1 MDAKSRSPRP
11 VSRANHHGGMTS
23 HELRHHDRGPG
34 SRRFRPRSLHNPGES
49 TPDRS
54 ADWARLDGRPSISGT
69 VTTVGLVLYYVER
82 AICDGPV
89 TLHEQLVEGV
99 LQFRAGV
106 AGGSLV
112 DIGPTI
118 RRTIGPTIGRT
129 IDATIDAT
137 ILPDEGSPA
146 VGMACQDGYRRQL
159 LADLTRSRSTTRK
172 VRPPAGSASSRRSTR
187 TPVARDCR
195 RAGRSPSAP
204 TSPGPDDLPP
214 KVPSL

>member
-11 VSRANHHGGMTS
+11 VSRANHHGGTTS

-112 DIGPTI
+112 DIG
-118 RRTIGPTIGRT
+118 RT

>member
-1 MDAKSRSPRP
+1 
-11 VSRANHHGGMTS
+11 MTS
-23 HELRHHDRGPG
+23 RELRHHDRGPG
-34 SRRFRPRSLHNPGES
+34 SRRFRPRSLHNSGES

-99 LQFRAGV
+99 LQFRA
-106 AGGSLV
+106 A
-112 DIGPTI
+112 
-118 RRTIGPTIGRT
+118 
-129 IDATIDAT
+129 
-137 ILPDEGSPA
+137 SPA
-146 VGMACQDGYRRQL
+146 AVSSTSGRPSGGPSGRPSGGPSTRPSTRPSCRTRVHRRWGWRVRTVT
-159 LADLTRSRSTTRK
+159 AASSWPSSTRSRSTTRK

>member
-1 MDAKSRSPRP
+1 M
-11 VSRANHHGGMTS
+11 
-23 HELRHHDRGPG
+23 
-34 SRRFRPRSLHNPGES
+34 
-49 TPDRS
+49 
-54 ADWARLDGRPSISGT
+54 
-69 VTTVGLVLYYVER
+69 TTVGLVLYYVER

-118 RRTIGPTIGRT
+118 GRT

-159 LADLTRSRSTTRK
+159 LAEFDSFSI
-172 VRPPAGSASSRRSTR
+172 
-187 TPVARDCR
+187 DY
-195 RAGRSPSAP
+195 
-204 TSPGPDDLPP
+204 
-214 KVPSL
+214 